1 MSEKISLQ
9 KRSESV
15 KISLKK
21 AGVTREKVCLRV
33 ACALDISGSMDYNF
47 RSGKVTELVDRLL
60 PVADQFDDNGEIDMW
75 LFNTASK
82 EAPAA
87 TPANYGGYVGKA
99 VPANVCNND
108 TNYSPVI
115 RDIHHHYFGVEKTTG
130 FLGFGSKFK
139 SVTDSDIPALVFFI
153 TDGSPSD
160 ANATR
165 ELMKVIKDESV
176 YWMMVGLGNE
186 RFSFLQEMADKYD
199 NVGFITFNSLDMSD
213 ETMYDSII
221 NGELAEWIN
230 NQKA

>member
-1 MSEKISLQ
+1 MEKISLA

-60 PVADQFDDNGEIDMW
+60 PVADQFDDNSEIDMW
-75 LFNTASK
+75 LFNTGSK

-99 VPANVCNND
+99 VPANVCND
-108 TNYSPVI
+108 GTNYAPVI
-115 RDIHHHYFGVEKTTG
+115 KDIHHHYFGVEEKKG
-130 FLGFGSKFK
+130 FFGFGGKSKP
-139 SVTDSDIPALVFFI
+139 VTDSDIPALVFFV
-153 TDGSPSD
+153 TDG
-160 ANATR
+160 ANGDVNEAKR
-165 ELMKVIKDESV
+165 LMESIKNEPV

-186 RFSFLQEMADKYD
+186 RFTFLKEMADKYD

-213 ETMYDSII
+213 DQLYSSII

-230 NQKA
+230 DQKA